1 MINGIFN
8 NTPVRQIKGKVELYT
23 GSTLLNTFSY
33 TDRLISFEVERVGE
47 EKFFGFGVCQKA
59 NIKLIDKERQL
70 NITTDNWFN
79 LYIGNEELINV
90 FPYFYVT
97 EVHRDENTNEL
108 SITAYDYLYKYANDI
123 GVIELGIEPPYTIA
137 EIAADCGEVIGYGL
151 RFVNIP
157 EDDSSLQLM
166 YENGANFEGTETIRE
181 VLNAIAEATQ
191 SIYYVDNN
199 NGLVFKRLDVN
210 GDAVLTITKD
220 DYIELDSKTNRRL
233 TEIVSATELGD
244 NISVSLAQAGT
255 TQYVRDNPF
264 WALREDIDTIL
275 ENALAAIGGLTINQF
290 ECEWRGN
297 YLLEIGDK
305 IALVTK
311 DNSAVVS
318 YLMNDV
324 FFFDGSFLQR
334 SAWGYTD
341 ADETASNPA
350 TIGDAIKQT
359 FARVDKV
366 NKQIEIVASE
376 TADNKENISQIKLD
390 TNSIT
395 ASVERMQE
403 TVKSTTDTLSNEITT
418 LNSKVDATITAED
431 VNIAIQNELAN
442 GANKVVTTTGFVFDD
457 EGLTISKSD
466 SEMQT
471 QITDDGMLVTKDNTE
486 VLAANN
492 EGVTAIDLHATTYLI
507 IGANSRFEDYNDN
520 RTGCFWIGR

>member
-1 MINGIFN
+1 MIDGIFN
-8 NTPVRQIKGKVELYT
+8 NTPVRQIKGKVELYA
-23 GSTLLNTFSY
+23 GSTLLNTFAH
-33 TDRLISFEVERVGE
+33 TDRLISYEVERVGE

-108 SITAYDYLYKYANDI
+108 SITAYDYLYKFANDI
-123 GVIELGIEPPYTIA
+123 GAIELGIEPPYTLA

-199 NGLVFKRLDVN
+199 NGLVFKRLDIN

-233 TEIVSATELGD
+233 AEIVSATELGD
-244 NISVSLAQAGT
+244 NVSVSLIESGT
-255 TQYVRDNPF
+255 TQYVRDNAF
-264 WALREDIDTIL
+264 WTMREDIDTIL

-290 ECEWRGN
+290 ECNWRGN
-297 YLLEIGDK
+297 YLAEIGDK
-305 IALVTK
+305 IALITK
-311 DNSAVVS
+311 DNNEVIS
-318 YLMNDV
+318 YLLNDV
-324 FFFDGSFLQR
+324 FSFNGAFSQR
-334 SAWGYTD
+334 SAWSYTD
-341 ADETASNPA
+341 TEEDESTPA
-350 TIGDAIKQT
+350 TVGDALKQT

-366 NKQIEIVASE
+366 NKKIEIVASE

-403 TVKSTTDTLSNEITT
+403 TVKSATDTLSNEVTT
-418 LNSKVDATITAED
+418 LNNKVEASITADD
-431 VNIAIQNELAN
+431 VNIAIQTELAD
-442 GANKVVTTTGFVFDD
+442 GVNKVVTSTGFVFDD

-471 QITDDGMLVTKDNTE
+471 QITDDGMLVSKDNSA
-486 VLAANN
+486 VLVANN
-492 EGVTAIDLHATTYLI
+492 EGVKAIDLHATTYLL
-507 IGANSRFEDYNDN
+507 IGANSRLEDYNDN